1 MHPTFESLGFF
12 LFGMSGWWVY
22 NALSAEQPIF
32 TACNDSGGG
41 GGGGHGNHTD
51 VFGVIGHG
59 GSQISVVSQLGNIV
73 PLLYRVIV
81 KYCCASPEHSPS
93 QRARLPC
100 TCARSLRVPVAILVL
115 LATGLLA
122 ALLAANY
129 GA

>member
-51 VFGVIGHG
+51 VFGVVGHG
-59 GSQISVVSQLGNIV
+59 GSQISVASQLGNIV

-81 KYCCASPEHSPS
+81 KYCCASPS